1 MYDIVVA
8 ELKMNRRN
16 LIRGFLEFLRE
27 MGREK

>member
-1 MYDIVVA
+1 MYDIVA

-16 LIRGFLEFLRE
+16 LIRGFLKFSRE